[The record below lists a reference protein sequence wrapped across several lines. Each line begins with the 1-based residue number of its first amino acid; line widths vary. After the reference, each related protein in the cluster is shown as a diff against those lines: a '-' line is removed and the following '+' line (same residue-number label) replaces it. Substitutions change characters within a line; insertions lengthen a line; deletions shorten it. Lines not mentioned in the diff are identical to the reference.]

1 MKNHTIFY
9 FSLAVLLML
18 FSCNEPQADQ
28 QAVNKPPVKTVQPL
42 KKGPKPQQRQQR
54 QQPTVPTEQGKINW
68 ISFEE
73 LQKKQKSNPKKVMVD
88 VYTEWCGPCKMLDRY
103 TFADKKV
110 ADYVNENYYAVK
122 FNAQHES
129 KINYKGKGYAN
140 PNYDPK
146 KGQKRR
152 NATHELA
159 RTFGVRSYPTVM
171 FLDEKLNI
179 IQKIPGFRKADQF
192 MPVLQQMRTVK
203 LPS

>member
-1 MKNHTIFY
+1 MKRNTILY
-9 FSLAVLLML
+9 LGLAMLFLL
-18 FSCNEPQADQ
+18 FSCGDTKTTDQ
-28 QAVNKPPVKTVQPL
+28 QAVNKPPVKTVQPV
-42 KKGPKPQQRQQR
+42 KQPPRPAQR
-54 QQPTVPTEQGKINW
+54 QQPTVPTQQGKINW

-73 LQKKQKSNPKKVMVD
+73 LQKKQKQSPKKVMVD

-103 TFADKKV
+103 TFADKRV
-110 ADYVNENYYAVK
+110 ADFVNENYYAVK
-122 FNAQHES
+122 FNAQHENAIS
-129 KINYKGKGYAN
+129 YKGKKFAN

-159 RTFGVRSYPTVM
+159 RAFGVRSYPTVM
-171 FLDEKLNI
+171 FLDEKLNV

-192 MPVLQQMRTVK
+192 IPVLQQMKNLK

>member
-1 MKNHTIFY
+1 MFIF
-9 FSLAVLLML
+9 L
-18 FSCNEPQADQ
+18 FSCNESQTDQ
-28 QAVNKPPVKTVQPL
+28 QQTVNKPPVKTVQPV
-42 KKGPKPQQRQQR
+42 KKPIRPAQR

-73 LQKKQKSNPKKVMVD
+73 LQKKQKQSPRKVMVD

-110 ADYVNENYYAVK
+110 ADFVNENYYAVK
-122 FNAQHES
+122 FNAQHEN
-129 KINYKGKGYAN
+129 KISYKGKQFAN

-159 RTFGVRSYPTVM
+159 RQFGIRSYPTVM
-171 FLDEKLNI
+171 FLDEDLKI
-179 IQKIPGFRKADQF
+179 IQKVPGFRKADQF
-192 MPVLQQMRTVK
+192 MPVLQQIKNVK

>member
-1 MKNHTIFY
+1 MKRNTILYLGIAMFI
-9 FSLAVLLML
+9 FL
-18 FSCNEPQADQ
+18 FSCNESQTDQ
-28 QAVNKPPVKTVQPL
+28 QQTVNKPPVKTVQPV
-42 KKGPKPQQRQQR
+42 KKPIRPAQR

-73 LQKKQKSNPKKVMVD
+73 LQKKQKQSPRKVMVD

-110 ADYVNENYYAVK
+110 ADFVNENYYAVK
-122 FNAQHES
+122 FNAQHEN
-129 KINYKGKGYAN
+129 KISYKGKQFAN

-159 RTFGVRSYPTVM
+159 RQFGIRSYPTVM
-171 FLDEKLNI
+171 FLDEDLKI
-179 IQKIPGFRKADQF
+179 IQKVPGFRKADQF
-192 MPVLQQMRTVK
+192 MPVLQQIKNVK

>member
-1 MKNHTIFY
+1 MKRNTILY
-9 FSLAVLLML
+9 LGLAMLFLL
-18 FSCNEPQADQ
+18 FSCGETKTDQ
-28 QAVNKPPVKTVQPL
+28 QAVNKPPVKTVQPV
-42 KKGPKPQQRQQR
+42 KQPPRPAQR
-54 QQPTVPTEQGKINW
+54 QQPSVPTQQGKINW

-73 LQKKQKSNPKKVMVD
+73 LQKKQKQSPKKVMVD

-103 TFADKKV
+103 TFADKRV
-110 ADYVNENYYAVK
+110 ADFVNENYYAVK
-122 FNAQHES
+122 FNAQHENA
-129 KINYKGKGYAN
+129 INYKGKKFAN

-159 RTFGVRSYPTVM
+159 RAFGVRSYPTVM
-171 FLDEKLNI
+171 FLDEKLNV

-192 MPVLQQMRTVK
+192 IPVLQQMKTLK